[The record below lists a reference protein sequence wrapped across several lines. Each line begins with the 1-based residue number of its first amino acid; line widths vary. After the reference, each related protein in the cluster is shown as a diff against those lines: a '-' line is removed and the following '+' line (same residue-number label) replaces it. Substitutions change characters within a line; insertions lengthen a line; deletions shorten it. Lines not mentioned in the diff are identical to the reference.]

1 MNILARIISI
11 ILQPIFIP
19 LYGVMLLTI
28 YDPVLSILPLSA
40 KSLIWLIVF
49 LTTGIFPAIIIG
61 IGIKYGGI
69 TDGFISDRT
78 ERPIPFFL
86 TFLCYL
92 FGAFWLGRIGL
103 NYFYIAP
110 IIGAAVAILIVL
122 GVNHFWKIS
131 AHMSGMGG
139 LCGGMFT
146 FIVIYG
152 MNPIFSFIALILLSG
167 LLGWA
172 RMQLKAHTL
181 GQVCCGWLN
190 GFFSVMIAWL
200 LLILLY

>member
-172 RMQLKAHTL
+172 RMQLKAHSL

>member
-146 FIVIYG
+146 FTVIYG